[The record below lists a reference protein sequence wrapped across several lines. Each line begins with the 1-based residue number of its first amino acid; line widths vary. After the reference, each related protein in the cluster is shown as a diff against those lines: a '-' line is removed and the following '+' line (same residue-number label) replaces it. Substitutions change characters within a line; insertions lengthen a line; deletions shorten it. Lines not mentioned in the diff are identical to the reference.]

1 MIRRR
6 KFNEIDAENLANE
19 LADKPYGFKARKEI
33 KKADSDFT
41 RTSISIPLAMLED
54 LENLALKNKRSGEN
68 LKTVSAIIRAAV
80 YNFISNK

>member
-41 RTSISIPLAMLED
+41 RTSISIPLAML
-54 LENLALKNKRSGEN
+54 
-68 LKTVSAIIRAAV
+68 
-80 YNFISNK
+80 